1 MDIKCFIHGEEYCLA
16 DTYSITQ
23 QGGAVSSS
31 SIDIKVNTGQ
41 DVPRSLMDVTLY
53 FDTTPFFW
61 GIIQSAETMEFST
74 AYEPIRYRLE
84 ILSGETIFNNRLVSE
99 SFIGKYTHEIIEFLF
114 ENYIEAE
121 GITLGSISISNYVTG
136 ATEETSTTT
145 ESCYWAAEQA
155 VFQTGYQIKSVAGAT
170 INGLLVGVGK
180 IGVNEDDPNYTFL
193 YTIGDKQLT
202 LNSSASTLPAT
213 GDLVVVVYDG
223 YTEQYYKNYNIS
235 FQRLYDVLFELAED
249 VNASFYISGDKK
261 FYFIT
266 RDAMP
271 QITAPAHITR
281 LKLSEEN
288 GELRTV
294 QYVTGATEETSTKTE
309 SCYWAAEQAVFPTGY
324 QIKSV
329 AGATINGLLV
339 GVGKIG
345 VNEDDPNYTFLY
357 TIGDKQ
363 LTLNPSAS
371 TRPATGDLVVV
382 VYNGYYEIVVNATN
396 DTLKTEINA
405 LNGTSG
411 IIENVL
417 TDETIDNLD
426 DAETRAANL
435 LTAYGER
442 DQTVTCA
449 CTDIASSSLYTVWD
463 IYKPSLN
470 IVGQYVITERTIT
483 NFGAG
488 KVWIDLVL
496 KNKGYFARYGTVL
509 IDTEKSKGADVKV
522 YKSSNIGD
530 SLTASETWSI
540 IELGNIYYPTDG
552 LTLSDPE
559 LDGFYPSAE

>member
-1 MDIKCFIHGEEYCLA
+1 MDIKCFIHGEEYRLA

-202 LNSSASTLPAT
+202 LNSSAST
-213 GDLVVVVYDG
+213 
-223 YTEQYYKNYNIS
+223 
-235 FQRLYDVLFELAED
+235 
-249 VNASFYISGDKK
+249 
-261 FYFIT
+261 
-266 RDAMP
+266 
-271 QITAPAHITR
+271 
-281 LKLSEEN
+281 
-288 GELRTV
+288 
-294 QYVTGATEETSTKTE
+294 
-309 SCYWAAEQAVFPTGY
+309 
-324 QIKSV
+324 
-329 AGATINGLLV
+329 
-339 GVGKIG
+339 
-345 VNEDDPNYTFLY
+345 
-357 TIGDKQ
+357 
-363 LTLNPSAS
+363 
-371 TRPATGDLVVV
+371 RPATGDLVVV

-463 IYKPSLN
+463 INKPSLN

>member
-1 MDIKCFIHGEEYCLA
+1 MDIKCLIHGEEYRLA

-31 SIDIKVNTGQ
+31 SIDIKVESGQ

-84 ILSGETIFNNRLVSE
+84 ILSGETIFNNRLVSD
-99 SFIGKYTHEIIEFLF
+99 SFIGKYTHEIIEYLF
-114 ENYIEAE
+114 DNYISAE
-121 GITLGSISISNYVTG
+121 GITLGAISETEQLYENYNISFQRLYDVLFELAEDVNASFYVSGDKKFYFITRDAMSQITVPAHITRLKLSEENGELRTVQYVTG
-136 ATEETSTTT
+136 ATEETSTKT
-145 ESCYWAAEQA
+145 ESTYWEAEQA
-155 VFQTGYQIKSVAGAT
+155 VFPTGYQIKSVAGAT
-170 INGLLVGVGK
+170 INGSLVGVGK

-202 LNSSASTLPAT
+202 LNSSASTLPT
-213 GDLVVVVYDG
+213 
-223 YTEQYYKNYNIS
+223 
-235 FQRLYDVLFELAED
+235 
-249 VNASFYISGDKK
+249 
-261 FYFIT
+261 
-266 RDAMP
+266 
-271 QITAPAHITR
+271 
-281 LKLSEEN
+281 
-288 GELRTV
+288 
-294 QYVTGATEETSTKTE
+294 
-309 SCYWAAEQAVFPTGY
+309 
-324 QIKSV
+324 
-329 AGATINGLLV
+329 
-339 GVGKIG
+339 
-345 VNEDDPNYTFLY
+345 
-357 TIGDKQ
+357 
-363 LTLNPSAS
+363 
-371 TRPATGDLVVV
+371 TGDLVVV

-396 DTLKTEINA
+396 DVLKSEIHA

-449 CTDIASSSLYTVWD
+449 CTDIASTGLYTVWD
-463 IYKPSLN
+463 INKPALN

-530 SLTASETWSI
+530 SLTANETWSI

-552 LTLSDPE
+552 TDLTDPE
-559 LDGFYPSAE
+559 LEGFFPSAN